1 MKNVFERADAENEAI
16 QTAET
21 TENEENIAL
30 SEAFEEVEQV
40 EVCDEPD
47 GDNSSSAQIEAPPI
61 PKRCFEKENNGK
73 CIVQYVKYLIDLEN
87 DSGVSSGGENPGES
101 KNQFSTPLQVY
112 SFRNGTSLN
121 TKSLA
126 NNNKFNYNQ
135 SNYN

>member
-1 MKNVFERADAENEAI
+1 MNKPLQYDFTLETEVKNVFERADAENEAI

-30 SEAFEEVEQV
+30 SEAFEDVEQV

-73 CIVQYVKYLIDLEN
+73 CIVQYVKYLRRQKYKTSQTELLFIWRKFFKYL
-87 DSGVSSGGENPGES
+87 SGLHHAHHIA
-101 KNQFSTPLQVY
+101 QRQL
-112 SFRNGTSLN
+112 
-121 TKSLA
+121 
-126 NNNKFNYNQ
+126 
-135 SNYN
+135 